1 MGIWGGYNLSH
12 TNEYNLTSLEQLS
25 YVSNLI
31 DNMNELFYTYNS
43 QGVITFVNKRSFDLL
58 GYHPDEVIGKY
69 LWDFVVDRYKE
80 SFKSEV
86 KSRLIEGKRNS
97 YIITVT
103 HKNGS
108 ERILRLNATPIIE
121 NSKVIGE
128 MALADDVTEER
139 RTEKKLKEYNR
150 VLEAVSQELMAAN
163 EQLMATEEELRQQ
176 LEESEKNKEALADA
190 HQQLEVLLDFLPDPT
205 LAIDLEGKITVW
217 NKAMEDLTGLKAREM
232 LGKSNYEYAIPFYG
246 KRRPL
251 LLNLVLSNK
260 ERISDYFKDYTI
272 DDNGI
277 VLVKE
282 LYCPQLGKYG
292 TYVSSKCSPLLDRK
306 GCVIGAIQ
314 TIRDISE
321 QRAQEMAIRESEE
334 KYRNIIQSIEDG
346 YFEVDLAGNF
356 NFFNKH
362 LHQSIGYSANEML
375 GLNYRAIMD
384 EENGEK
390 VLRAFNRVYTT
401 GKPLK
406 ELGWYVIRKD
416 GSKMFVESTIL
427 PIKQNGD
434 IIGFRGLIRDISE
447 RKKSEEALQDSQ
459 NNLRKQVNYL
469 NTLIDN
475 LNEMFITY
483 DADGLISFVNKR
495 TFDVLG
501 YKPEEAIGKEITDFV
516 AEEHKLD
523 VFRSVSDRLIYGGN
537 SSYELHLIHKKGE
550 RRLIKLNASPIV
562 DENGTIVGGMVLA
575 EDITVEK
582 MALEQLKFSEARY
595 RAIVE
600 DQTELICRSLPDG
613 TITFVNE
620 AYCRYF
626 NLERE
631 LIYKTKFL
639 DMVHADD
646 LKNVQACIDSLSPEV
661 PVRAVE
667 HRVIMASGEIRWLH
681 STHRAIFNEK
691 NVLIDYQSVG
701 RDITERKIAE
711 DQLRYLSSHDTL
723 TGLYNRFY
731 FEEQMKR
738 VEKSN
743 VAPVGLIMCDVDGL
757 KLVNDTL
764 GHDEGDELLKSV
776 ANVISGCFRKD
787 DIVARVGGDEF
798 AILLP
803 NSERNI
809 LESAIKRIRENVSNY
824 NQVSPRVPLSISIGC
839 AVRYDLNKPMLE
851 LFQEADN
858 NMYREKLHS
867 GQSARSS
874 IVQTLMKALEAR
886 DFITEGHADRM
897 QSLVVNM
904 AEALNLSNQRV
915 NDLKLLAQFHDIG
928 KVGVPD
934 SILFKE
940 GPLTQEEYEIMK
952 RHSEIGHRIALSAPE
967 LVLIADWI
975 LKHHE
980 WWNGSG
986 YPLGLS
992 GEAIPLECR
1001 ILAIVDAYD
1010 SMTNDRPYR
1019 KAMSHQ
1025 QAIKELL
1032 RNAGK
1037 QFDPTLVRYFVTM
1050 MSEEWDIDNVQ

>member
-1 MGIWGGYNLSH
+1 MFQSLEHNVI
-12 TNEYNLTSLEQLS
+12 LEQLS
-25 YVSNLI
+25 YVNNLI
-31 DNMNELFYTYNS
+31 DNMNEFFFIYNTK
-43 QGVITFVNKRSFDLL
+43 GIITFVNKRSLDLL
-58 GYHPDEVIGKY
+58 GYSSHEVLGKY
-69 LWDFVVDRYKE
+69 IWDFIVDRHKDLFITE
-80 SFKSEV
+80 IRR
-86 KSRLIEGKRNS
+86 RLMEGKRNS
-97 YIITVT
+97 YVITVN

-108 ERILRLNATPIIE
+108 ERILKLNVAPIIQ
-121 NSKVIGE
+121 NDTIIGE
-128 MALADDVTEER
+128 LVLADDITEQR
-139 RTEKKLKEYNR
+139 KAEKKLKEYNQR
-150 VLEAVSQELMAAN
+150 LKAISHELMAAN
-163 EQLMATEEELRQQ
+163 QQLMATEEELRQQ
-176 LEESEKNKEALADA
+176 LEESEKNKDALSDA
-190 HQQLEVLLDFLPDPT
+190 HQQLEMLLDFLPDPT
-205 LAIDLEGKITVW
+205 FAIDLEGNVTMW
-217 NKAMEDLTGLKAREM
+217 NKAMEDLTGIKAREM
-232 LGKSNYEYAIPFYG
+232 LGKGNYEYAIPFYG

-251 LLNLVLSNK
+251 LVNLALSNY
-260 ERISDYFKDYTI
+260 ENLEDYYQEYRRI
-272 DDNGI
+272 DNE
-277 VLVKE
+277 VVFVRE
-282 LYCPQLGKYG
+282 LFCPQLGVNG
-292 TYVSSKCSPLLDRK
+292 TYVSSKCSTLVDRK

-314 TIRDISE
+314 TVRDISE
-321 QRAQEMAIRESEE
+321 QKAQEMAIRESEE

-356 NFFNKH
+356 NFFNRA
-362 LHQSIGYSANEML
+362 LHQSIGYSANELL
-375 GLNYRAIMD
+375 GLNYRAVMD
-384 EENGEK
+384 KENGDK
-390 VLRAFNRVYTT
+390 VLRAFNRVYKT

-406 ELGWYVIRKD
+406 ELGWYVTKKD

-434 IIGFRGLIRDISE
+434 IIGFRGIIRDISE
-447 RKKSEEALQDSQ
+447 RKKAEEALKNSQ
-459 NNLRKQVNYL
+459 NELRKQVNYL
-469 NTLIDN
+469 NTLINN

-483 DADGLISFVNKR
+483 DTNGQISFANKS
-495 TFDVLG
+495 TLDVLG
-501 YKPEEAIGKEITDFV
+501 YKPDEIIGTAITDYVV
-516 AEEHKLD
+516 AEQRDIVKNSIRE
-523 VFRSVSDRLIYGGN
+523 RLVYGSN
-537 SSYELHLIHKKGE
+537 SSYELRLIHKSGDH
-550 RRLIKLNASPIV
+550 RLIKLNASPII
-562 DENGTIVGGMVLA
+562 DEKGTIVGGMVLA
-575 EDITVEK
+575 EDITAEK

-595 RAIVE
+595 KAIVE
-600 DQTELICRSLPDG
+600 DQTELIIRSLPDG
-613 TITFVNE
+613 TITFVND

-626 NLERE
+626 NVDKDA
-631 LIYKTKFL
+631 IYNTKFL
-639 DMVHADD
+639 DKVFSAD
-646 LKNVQACIDSLSPEV
+646 LKSVEECIASLTPEI
-661 PVRAVE
+661 PVKTIE
-667 HRVIMASGEIRWLH
+667 NRVVMPNGDIRWL
-681 STHRAIFNEK
+681 SWTHRAIYDDDNS
-691 NVLIDYQSVG
+691 LIDYQSVG

-711 DQLRYLSSHDTL
+711 DRLRFLSRHDPL
-723 TGLYNRFY
+723 TGLFNRLY
-731 FEEQMKR
+731 FEEQMKY
-738 VEKSN
+738 VEQAN

-776 ANVISGCFRKD
+776 ANVISKCFRKD

-803 NSERNI
+803 NAGRNM
-809 LESAIKRIRENVSNY
+809 LEKAINRIRENVFNY
-824 NQVSPRVPLSISIGC
+824 NQVSPRVPLSISIGS
-839 AVRYDLNKPMLE
+839 AVRYDLKTTLLE

-897 QSLVVNM
+897 QNLVVTM
-904 AEALNLSNQRV
+904 AEALNFSERRV
-915 NDLKLLAQFHDIG
+915 NDLKLLARFHDIG

-940 GPLTQEEYEIMK
+940 GPLTKEEYEIMK

-980 WWNGSG
+980 WWNGGG

-1037 QFDPTLVRYFVTM
+1037 QFDPVLVKRFVEVIT
-1050 MSEEWDIDNVQ
+1050 EK

>member
-1 MGIWGGYNLSH
+1 MSQSQ
-12 TNEYNLTSLEQLS
+12 ERNLTPLEQLS

-31 DNMNELFYTYNS
+31 DNMNELFYTYNTE
-43 QGVITFVNKRSFDLL
+43 GIITYINERSFDLL
-58 GYHPDEVIGKY
+58 GYHPNEIIGKY
-69 LWDFVVDRYKE
+69 LWDFVADRYKD

-86 KSRLIEGKRNS
+86 KRRLIEGKRDS
-97 YIITVT
+97 YIITVI

-108 ERILRLNATPIIE
+108 ERILRLNASPIIE
-121 NSKVIGE
+121 DGNIIGE
-128 MALADDVTEER
+128 IVLAIDVTEER

-150 VLEAVSQELMAAN
+150 LLEEISQELMAAN

-176 LEESEKNKEALADA
+176 LEESEKNKDALADA
-190 HQQLEVLLDFLPDPT
+190 HQQLEMLLDFLPDPT
-205 LAIDLEGKITVW
+205 FAIDLEGRVTMW
-217 NKAMEDLTGLKAREM
+217 NKAMEELTGIKAREM

-246 KRRPL
+246 NRRPIL
-251 LLNLVLSNK
+251 ANLVLSNYENVSEYYK
-260 ERISDYFKDYTI
+260 NYSINNEII
-272 DDNGI
+272 
-277 VLVKE
+277 LVTE
-282 LYCPQLGKYG
+282 QFCPQLGPDG
-292 TYVSSKCSPLLDRK
+292 TYLSSKSSPLLDRK
-306 GCVIGAIQ
+306 GCVTGAIQ
-314 TIRDISE
+314 TMRDISE
-321 QRAQEMAIRESEE
+321 QKAQERVIRESEE

-356 NFFNKH
+356 NFFNRY
-362 LHQSIGYSANEML
+362 LHQSIGYSANELL
-375 GLNYRAIMD
+375 GLNYRAVMD
-384 EENGEK
+384 EENGDK

-401 GKPLK
+401 GKPVK

-427 PIKQNGD
+427 PIKQNGE
-434 IIGFRGLIRDISE
+434 IIGFRGLIRDITE
-447 RKKSEEALQDSQ
+447 RKKSEEALQNSQ
-459 NNLRKQVNYL
+459 NTLRKQVNYL

-483 DADGLISFVNKR
+483 DNQGVISFANKR
-495 TFDVLG
+495 TFDVIG
-501 YKPEEAIGKEITDFV
+501 YRPEEAVGKKVIDFV
-516 AEEHKLD
+516 ADEHKID
-523 VFRSVSDRLIYGGN
+523 VFQSMSDRLVYGGN
-537 SSYELHLIHKKGE
+537 SSYELPLIHKNGAP
-550 RRLIKLNASPIV
+550 RLIKLNASPII
-562 DENGTIVGGMVLA
+562 DENGLIVGGMVLA

-582 MALEQLKFSEARY
+582 MALAELKFSEARY

-613 TITFVNE
+613 TITFAND

-626 NLERE
+626 NQEKE

-639 DMVHADD
+639 DMVHTND
-646 LKNVQACIDSLSPEV
+646 LTNVQACIVSLSPEV
-661 PVRAVE
+661 PVKTFE
-667 HRVIMASGEIRWLH
+667 HRVIMPNGDIRWLYW
-681 STHRAIFNEK
+681 THRAIYNDD
-691 NVLIDYQSVG
+691 NILIDYQSVG

-711 DQLRYLSSHDTL
+711 DQLRYLSRHDTL
-723 TGLYNRFY
+723 TGLFNRFY
-731 FEEQMKR
+731 FEEQMKHL
-738 VEKSN
+738 EKSN
-743 VAPVGLIMCDVDGL
+743 ITPVGLIMCDVDGL

-776 ANVISGCFRKD
+776 AKVISECFRKD

-803 NSERNI
+803 NSRRGVIEK
-809 LESAIKRIRENVSNY
+809 AIKRIRENVHYY
-824 NQVSPRVPLSISIGC
+824 NESRPRVPLSISIGC
-839 AVRYDLNKPMLE
+839 AVRNDLNTSMLE

-897 QSLVVNM
+897 QNLVVTM
-904 AEALNLSNQRV
+904 AEALNFSERRV
-915 NDLKLLAQFHDIG
+915 NDLKLLARFHDIG

-940 GPLTQEEYEIMK
+940 GPLTKEEYEIMK

-980 WWNGSG
+980 WWNGGG

-992 GEAIPLECR
+992 GEDIPLECR

-1025 QAIKELL
+1025 QAIKELF

-1037 QFDPTLVRYFVTM
+1037 QFDPTLVKRFV
-1050 MSEEWDIDNVQ
+1050 EVINEK